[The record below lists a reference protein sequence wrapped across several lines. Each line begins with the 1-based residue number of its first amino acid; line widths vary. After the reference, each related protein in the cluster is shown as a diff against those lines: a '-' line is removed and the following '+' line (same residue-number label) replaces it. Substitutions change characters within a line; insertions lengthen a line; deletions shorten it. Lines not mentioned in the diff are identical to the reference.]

1 MLPTEAVL
9 IFILSTQDC
18 QNLCKTHAQKQSRMF
33 IHVQNMFTV
42 NLQTHNTLSKS
53 PSNQD
58 DGLQYNLINTVHQA
72 AINFY

>member
-1 MLPTEAVL
+1 MHKNSQE
-9 IFILSTQDC
+9 
-18 QNLCKTHAQKQSRMF
+18 HAGQK
-33 IHVQNMFTV
+33 MFTV
-42 NLQTHNTLSKS
+42 NLQTQTHTHTLSKS